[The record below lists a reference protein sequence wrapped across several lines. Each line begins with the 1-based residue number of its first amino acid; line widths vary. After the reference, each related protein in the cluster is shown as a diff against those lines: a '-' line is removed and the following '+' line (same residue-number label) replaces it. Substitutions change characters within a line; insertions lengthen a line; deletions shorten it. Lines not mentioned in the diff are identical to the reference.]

1 MKSTQW
7 VFCSIAGLSFL
18 FIAQCGHT
26 TAVSGPNGSG
36 NDQGVITTHEGS
48 VTVKSY
54 RGGRDSLPSSSPA
67 DLQALAKG
75 NTDFAC
81 DLYKKLSNAD
91 SGNTFF
97 SPYSVSIALAM
108 TWAGARG
115 QTEAQMASALHFPLD
130 QARLHP
136 AFDAL
141 DLALRAEARNDGF
154 DLNIVNQLWG
164 ETTYHFLPDF
174 LKTASVNYG
183 ASLRLLDFINNPEPS
198 RQTINT
204 WVSGQTQTR
213 IQDLIP
219 QGAIT
224 GSAVLVLTNA
234 IYFKAQWADTFF
246 KENTRNQMFYRGS
259 DSVTALF
266 MHKEGSYKYA
276 ANQDFSALE
285 MPYKGGTISMLFIL
299 PGPGKMASVE
309 SGLTSDFLAGVSGSL
324 QEKVVDVAIPKFK
337 FTTSS
342 ASLKDLLSS
351 LGMPAAFSDTADFSG
366 IDGTRSLFIQDVIH
380 KAFVAVDERGTEA
393 AAATAVI
400 VVRTSIMI
408 PPPPAFIADRPF
420 IFLIRDAATG
430 AVLFL
435 GKVVNPVIEG

>member
-1 MKSTQW
+1 
-7 VFCSIAGLSFL
+7 
-18 FIAQCGHT
+18 
-26 TAVSGPNGSG
+26 
-36 NDQGVITTHEGS
+36 
-48 VTVKSY
+48 
-54 RGGRDSLPSSSPA
+54 
-67 DLQALAKG
+67 
-75 NTDFAC
+75 
-81 DLYKKLSNAD
+81 
-91 SGNTFF
+91 
-97 SPYSVSIALAM
+97 
-108 TWAGARG
+108 
-115 QTEAQMASALHFPLD
+115 
-130 QARLHP
+130 
-136 AFDAL
+136 
-141 DLALRAEARNDGF
+141 
-154 DLNIVNQLWG
+154 
-164 ETTYHFLPDF
+164 
-174 LKTASVNYG
+174 
-183 ASLRLLDFINNPEPS
+183 
-198 RQTINT
+198 
-204 WVSGQTQTR
+204 
-213 IQDLIP
+213 
-219 QGAIT
+219 
-224 GSAVLVLTNA
+224 
-234 IYFKAQWADTFF
+234 
-246 KENTRNQMFYRGS
+246 
-259 DSVTALF
+259 
-266 MHKEGSYKYA
+266 
-276 ANQDFSALE
+276 
-285 MPYKGGTISMLFIL
+285 MLFIL